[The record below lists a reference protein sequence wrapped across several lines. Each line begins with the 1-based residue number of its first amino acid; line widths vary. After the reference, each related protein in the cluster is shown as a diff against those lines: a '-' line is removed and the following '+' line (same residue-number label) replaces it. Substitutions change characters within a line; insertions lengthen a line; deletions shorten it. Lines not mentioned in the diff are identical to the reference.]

1 MVIHALKKDIDSF
14 RSKPEVEEI
23 LEAEY
28 SYRSSPRPFTIYI

>member
-28 SYRSSPRPFTIYI
+28 SYCS